1 MAQQLDELLEPAS
14 FELIR
19 IDIDENPVLKVTH
32 NSRVPVLSHEQI
44 DLCEHF
50 LDLEAVK
57 EALASYN
64 RASPS
69 VS

>member
-1 MAQQLDELLEPAS
+1 MGEKPKLVLYFREGCHLCEDMAQQLDELLEPAS

-44 DLCEHF
+44 DLC
-50 LDLEAVK
+50 
-57 EALASYN
+57 
-64 RASPS
+64 S